1 MSIGQERIMFI
12 NPDASGGGGGGGA
25 QIRTPADK
33 GGGGG
38 RHLRTSLMYAPYVCM
53 NLLPDCVPFQHSSD
67 NNTYYVKIHCP
78 FYVLC
83 DGAELMNLKLPFKVT
98 ASRIN

>member
-1 MSIGQERIMFI
+1 
-12 NPDASGGGGGGGA
+12 
-25 QIRTPADK
+25 
-33 GGGGG
+33 
-38 RHLRTSLMYAPYVCM
+38 MYAPYVCM

-98 ASRIN
+98 ASRINLLLFSLFIKFLSLFVSP